1 MAPRNNNP
9 FQPKDL
15 DPTLAAMGPRSAIE
29 LKNLSH
35 NVTFSEETHCFSA
48 SVYINGKRMFSA
60 SNRGCGGPNEYS
72 SLGHR
77 GELSDNLRYLP
88 ERRELW
94 IKKDKE
100 AFEESMSLAR
110 EEAKQYT
117 LKKIELGEDLQW
129 AIDAFA
135 SEDEDGNPS
144 QSNELI
150 DWLIADLINEQL
162 TLKEMRKTLK
172 KKVTVYDP
180 KSNDILHLGRD
191 KPTDEILEKYKAHF
205 ILQRNDKNAKD
216 WVWLNMIPEA
226 EAYKYWRTAS

>member
-35 NVTFSEETHCFSA
+35 NVTFSEETHCFRA
-48 SVYINGKRMFSA
+48 SIYINGKRMFSA
-60 SNRGCGGPNEYS
+60 SNGGNGGPNFYS
-72 SLGHR
+72 P
-77 GELSDNLRYLP
+77 SDFG
-88 ERRELW
+88 
-94 IKKDKE
+94 KGKE
-100 AFEESMSLAR
+100 AFEESMAIAR

-129 AIDAFA
+129 AIDSFG
-135 SEDEDGNPS
+135 DGKS
-144 QSNELI
+144 DELI
-150 DWLIADLINEQL
+150 DWLITDLINEQL

-172 KKVTVYDP
+172 KKVAVYDP

-205 ILQRNDKNAKD
+205 VLQRNDKNAKD
-216 WVWLNMIPEA
+216 WIWLNTIPES

>member
-1 MAPRNNNP
+1 MPRNNKP

-15 DPTLAAMGPRSAIE
+15 DPTLAAIEPRSAME

-35 NVTFSEETHCFSA
+35 NATFSEETHCFRA
-48 SVYINGKRMFSA
+48 SVYINGKRMFTA
-60 SNRGCGGPNEYS
+60 SNSGNGGWNSYS
-72 SLGHR
+72 PPDFGKVGTGSDSWK
-77 GELSDNLRYLP
+77 GE
-88 ERRELW
+88 
-94 IKKDKE
+94 
-100 AFEESMSLAR
+100 FEESMSLAR

-129 AIDAFA
+129 AMDAFG
-135 SEDEDGNPS
+135 DGKS
-144 QSNELI
+144 DELI
-150 DWLIADLINEQL
+150 DWLITDLINEQL

-191 KPTDEILEKYKAHF
+191 KPTDEILEKYKNHF
-205 ILQRNDKNAKD
+205 TTGSDEKSAKD
-216 WVWLNMIPEA
+216 WVWLNTIPEA

>member
-15 DPTLAAMGPRSAIE
+15 DPTLAAMGPRSTME

-48 SVYINGKRMFSA
+48 SVYINGKRMFCA
-60 SNRGCGGPNEYS
+60 KNRGCGGPN
-72 SLGHR
+72 
-77 GELSDNLRYLP
+77 DYLP
-88 ERRELW
+88 F
-94 IKKDKE
+94 DFANGKE
-100 AFEESMSLAR
+100 AFVEAMSLAR

-129 AIDAFA
+129 AIDAFG
-135 SEDEDGNPS
+135 DGKS
-144 QSNELI
+144 DELI

-191 KPTDEILEKYKAHF
+191 KPTDEILEKYKNHF
-205 ILQRNDKNAKD
+205 ATRSEIKNAKD
-216 WVWLNMIPEA
+216 WIWLNTIPEA

>member
-1 MAPRNNNP
+1 MPRNKKP

-15 DPTLAAMGPRSAIE
+15 DPTLAAIEPRSAMEI
-29 LKNLSH
+29 KNLSH
-35 NVTFSEETHCFSA
+35 NATFSEETHCFRA
-48 SVYINGKRMFSA
+48 SVYINGKRMFA
-60 SNRGCGGPNEYS
+60 VSNRGCGGPN
-72 SLGHR
+72 
-77 GELSDNLRYLP
+77 DYLP
-88 ERRELW
+88 F
-94 IKKDKE
+94 DFANGKE
-100 AFEESMSLAR
+100 AFVEAMSLAR

-191 KPTDEILEKYKAHF
+191 KPTDEILEKYKNHF
-205 ILQRNDKNAKD
+205 TTRSDEKSAKD
-216 WVWLNMIPEA
+216 WVWLNTIPEA

>member
-15 DPTLAAMGPRSAIE
+15 DPTLAAMGPRSTME

-35 NVTFSEETHCFSA
+35 NVTFSEETHCFKA
-48 SVYINGKRMFSA
+48 SIYINGKRMFSA
-60 SNRGCGGPNEYS
+60 SNGGNGGSNFYS
-72 SLGHR
+72 P
-77 GELSDNLRYLP
+77 SDFG
-88 ERRELW
+88 
-94 IKKDKE
+94 KGKE
-100 AFEESMSLAR
+100 AFEESMAIAR

-129 AIDAFA
+129 AIDAFG
-135 SEDEDGNPS
+135 DGKS
-144 QSNELI
+144 DELI

-172 KKVTVYDP
+172 KKVTVYEP
-180 KSNDILHLGRD
+180 QSNDIFHLGKD
-191 KPTDEILEKYKAHF
+191 KPTDEILEKYKNHF
-205 ILQRNDKNAKD
+205 ATRSEIKNAKD
-216 WVWLNMIPEA
+216 WIWLNTIPEA

>member
-15 DPTLAAMGPRSAIE
+15 DPTLAAMGPRSAME

-35 NVTFSEETHCFSA
+35 NVTFSEETHCFKA
-48 SVYINGKRMFSA
+48 SIYINGKRMFSA
-60 SNRGCGGPNEYS
+60 SNGGNGGSNLYS
-72 SLGHR
+72 P
-77 GELSDNLRYLP
+77 SDFG
-88 ERRELW
+88 
-94 IKKDKE
+94 KGKE
-100 AFEESMSLAR
+100 AFEESMAIAR

-191 KPTDEILEKYKAHF
+191 KPTDEILEKYKNHF
-205 ILQRNDKNAKD
+205 TTRSEIKNTKD
-216 WVWLNMIPEA
+216 WIWLNMIPES